1 MRLVVAITGASG
13 VIYGMRFLE
22 VCKNLKIETELV
34 ISKPAEILLKHE
46 LGKDSQDL
54 KNFATKFYAPEDF
67 GAPIASGSYPVDG
80 MVIVPCSMGTLGS
93 IAGGVSKDLI
103 TRAAD
108 VNLKQGRPLVLVPR
122 ETPLNLIHLENM
134 AKLKRAGAVILP
146 ASPAFY
152 HKPARVEDLV
162 DFIVGKILEIFGV
175 EHQLYR
181 KWGGI

>member
-1 MRLVVAITGASG
+1 MRLVVAVTGASG
-13 VIYGMRFLE
+13 VIYGVRFLE

-34 ISKPAEILLKHE
+34 ISRPAEILLRHE
-46 LGKDSQDL
+46 LGKDPRDL
-54 KNFATKFYAPEDF
+54 ERVATKFHAPDDL
-67 GAPIASGSYPVDG
+67 GSPIASGSYAVDG

-93 IAGGVSKDLI
+93 IASGVSRDLI

-108 VNLKQGRPLVLVPR
+108 ITLKQGRPLVLVPR

-152 HKPARVEDLV
+152 HKPTRVGDLV
-162 DFIVGKILEIFGV
+162 DFIVGRVLEIFGV
-175 EHQLYR
+175 EHQLYQR
-181 KWGGI
+181 WKGL